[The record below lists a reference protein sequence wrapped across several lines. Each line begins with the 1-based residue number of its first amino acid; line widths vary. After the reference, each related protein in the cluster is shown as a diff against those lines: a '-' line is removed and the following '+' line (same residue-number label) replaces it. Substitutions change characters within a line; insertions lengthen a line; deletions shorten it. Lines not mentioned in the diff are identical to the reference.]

1 MTRQIRRAVTG
12 IRERFTVE
20 GPSADIV
27 AEMSQALPAEELD
40 VPPEPMGPIA
50 VTIRVVGVVVTVV
63 LTLGLLWLLRGLV
76 LNVFLALLVAAG
88 LLGAARRFERRMS
101 RPAAAITVNLVA
113 IGAVV
118 GIFLL
123 AAGPAMAAI
132 GSFVQAIPGLL
143 ESLGAWIEG
152 LIGTAAYDQLFPEG
166 VDTTFLLGG
175 LLDLTVTTVAVIAN
189 VVIIVIIEI
198 FLLIERRQL
207 LNGVLEFMDTE
218 DRPATRY
225 ILSTGID
232 SLGKYLRG
240 LFISMAFIGIATA
253 VGMWLIGIPFAIP
266 MGIVA
271 FFTAAIPYIGGL
283 FALVP
288 ILIIAAAEVGPVAV
302 LLMIVWQIVIQQIE
316 GSVITPTVQGKAINV
331 SPLVVMLGVTA
342 GITLGG
348 LVGGII
354 AIPIAALIGV
364 GLRGVIIP
372 MRRRAEAREQARRA
386 AYIASRQAAAAATPS
401 ASASA
406 ADPA

>member
-1 MTRQIRRAVTG
+1 MTQQIRRAMTG
-12 IRERFTVE
+12 LRQRFTVD
-20 GPSADIV
+20 GPSADIGDD
-27 AEMSQALPAEELD
+27 MSLALPPEEFD

-50 VTIRVVGVVVTVV
+50 VTIRVVAVVVTVV
-63 LTLGLLWLLRGLV
+63 LILAGLWVLRGLV
-76 LNVFLALLVAAG
+76 LNVFLALLFAAG
-88 LLGAARRFERRMS
+88 LLGTARRFEQRMS
-101 RPAAAITVNLVA
+101 RPAAAITVNVVVIGVMIGIILLAIRPALAA
-113 IGAVV
+113 IGA
-118 GIFLL
+118 
-123 AAGPAMAAI
+123 
-132 GSFVQAIPGLL
+132 FVEAIPGIVDAFAVWL
-143 ESLGAWIEG
+143 EG
-152 LIGTAAYDQLFPEG
+152 LIGAEAFNQLFPDG
-166 VDTTFLLGG
+166 LTMSFPLGG
-175 LLDLTVTTVAVIAN
+175 LLDLTLSTIAVVAN

-198 FLLIERRQL
+198 FLLIERRHL

-225 ILSTGID
+225 ILTTGID

-240 LFISMAFIGIATA
+240 LFISMAFIGVATT

-266 MGIVA
+266 MGIIA

-288 ILIIAAAEVGPVAV
+288 ILIIAAAEVGPGAV
-302 LLMIVWQIVIQQIE
+302 ILMIGWQIVIQQIE
-316 GSVITPTVQGKAINV
+316 GSVITPTVQGKAINI

-364 GLRGVIIP
+364 GLRGVVIP

-386 AYIASRQAAAAATPS
+386 AYLAARKVEAEAPAPDAA
-401 ASASA
+401 
-406 ADPA
+406 